1 MFLSSTDVEAT
12 VNLNVS
18 SVQVICMQPRVKM
31 TKVSALY
38 SVFLN
43 DGRPVDDLLCGF
55 AAESTYRQALL
66 ADPNHVATLNNLGH
80 LVHTH
85 RNNIEEAEALY
96 RCGRCIEFMSHF
108 SNLIRAHYH

>member
-1 MFLSSTDVEAT
+1 
-12 VNLNVS
+12 
-18 SVQVICMQPRVKM
+18 M
-31 TKVSALY
+31 TKVSALC

-43 DGRPVDDLLCGF
+43 GGRPVDDLHCGF

-96 RCGRCIEFMSHF
+96 RCGRCFELISHIAPI
-108 SNLIRAHYH
+108 LTELHH